1 MTLESRLESCPM
13 LLGMKTVSGNG
24 EFWLDLNEELNSN
37 LYQAYI
43 FIMGY
48 RIKAVHQI
56 LVLVVQ
62 VRILVAQLI
71 SIINIM
77 TQFKKH
83 LYNYIIEN
91 YIKNII
97 NEFNEAEKSN
107 DIERLKQLKSEI
119 ESILNI
125 NKNREQAFE

>member
-1 MTLESRLESCPM
+1 MDNDDVKAYGISV
-13 LLGMKTVSGNG
+13 KGNG

-71 SIINIM
+71 
-77 TQFKKH
+77 
-83 LYNYIIEN
+83 
-91 YIKNII
+91 
-97 NEFNEAEKSN
+97 
-107 DIERLKQLKSEI
+107 
-119 ESILNI
+119 
-125 NKNREQAFE
+125 KNRENLRATDWRNPG